1 VTNGTEDPRA
11 IGIMNELN
19 LDSGLLIGMFEAIK
33 KKIND
38 PITIDAFYLEM
49 RQSNDPQTKT
59 HAEDYNLMV
68 SDMVQKSQQR
78 LPELPQRPQLS

>member
-1 VTNGTEDPRA
+1 MVK
-11 IGIMNELN
+11 ELN
-19 LDSGLLIGMFEAIK
+19 LNLALLMGMFEEVQRYI
-33 KKIND
+33 D
-38 PITIDAFYLEM
+38 EPISMDAFYLEM

-78 LPELPQRPQLS
+78 LPEPPRSQVVHQPPPPQI

>member
-1 VTNGTEDPRA
+1 MTNGTEDSRA
-11 IGIMNELN
+11 IGIMKELN
-19 LDSGLLIGMFEAIK
+19 LDSSLLKGMFEAIED
-33 KKIND
+33 KINQ
-38 PITIDAFYLEM
+38 PILIDAFYMEM

-78 LPELPQRPQLS
+78 PPELPQRPQLP